1 MLLKFSRLEHVQNYF
16 EVIHLEDKYRE
27 RQYCRLLLLDIQVDN
42 MSVAIFQ
49 INRAIKRL
57 EKNKST
63 AQKQEYLSVSDMT
76 VQHEK
81 KKEKM
86 REYCKNIK
94 EAELAR
100 YEEIE
105 RYKRINFMKSI
116 ASSVDHKRRNEKID

>member
-1 MLLKFSRLEHVQNYF
+1 
-16 EVIHLEDKYRE
+16 
-27 RQYCRLLLLDIQVDN
+27 
-42 MSVAIFQ
+42 
-49 INRAIKRL
+49 
-57 EKNKST
+57 
-63 AQKQEYLSVSDMT
+63 MT